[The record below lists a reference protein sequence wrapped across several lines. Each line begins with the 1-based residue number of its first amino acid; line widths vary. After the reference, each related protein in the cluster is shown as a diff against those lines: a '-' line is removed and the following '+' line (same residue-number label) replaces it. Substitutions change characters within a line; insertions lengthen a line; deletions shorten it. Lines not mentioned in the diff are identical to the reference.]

1 MTDRLYEARYGRLED
16 LALLT
21 GKGRYVDDIHLPGML
36 EVAFVRSPH
45 GHALFHSI
53 NAAAALAL
61 PGVHAVYTL
70 SLIHI

>member
-1 MTDRLYEARYGRLED
+1 MTARLFEPRYGRLED

-45 GHALFHSI
+45 GHATFSSI
-53 NAAAALAL
+53 DTSAALCPRGL
-61 PGVHAVYTL
+61 YVRRRGSDVDL
-70 SLIHI
+70 